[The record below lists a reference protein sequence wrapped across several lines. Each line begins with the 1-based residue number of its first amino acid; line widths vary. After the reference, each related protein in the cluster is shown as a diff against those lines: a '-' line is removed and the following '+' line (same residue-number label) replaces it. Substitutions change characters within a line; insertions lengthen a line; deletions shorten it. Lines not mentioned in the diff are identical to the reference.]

1 MLIDRFFLLRQHVHA
16 HVFYCDNMHMH
27 MFLAMPN
34 FSRSTNRPKANTNSI
49 LSTHPVMGLMHLVP
63 RAHCFS
69 VYSVIAQL
77 KQ

>member
-1 MLIDRFFLLRQHVHA
+1 
-16 HVFYCDNMHMH
+16 MHMH

-49 LSTHPVMGLMHLVP
+49 LSTHPVMGLVHLVP